1 MNTPPHNMSY
11 THSEE
16 IWNAWSHALGI
27 ILGCITGAIF
37 LSWCISAHN
46 VWATI
51 GVVLYLF
58 GMLGSYIASTIYH
71 ATNPTSIW
79 KERFRKWDHAAIY
92 WHIAGSYSPITL
104 LPLM

>member
-1 MNTPPHNMSY
+1 MSY

-58 GMLGSYIASTIYH
+58 GMLGSYIAVQSTTLQILLVFGRNVF
-71 ATNPTSIW
+71 ANGIMLLSIG
-79 KERFRKWDHAAIY
+79 I
-92 WHIAGSYSPITL
+92 
-104 LPLM
+104 